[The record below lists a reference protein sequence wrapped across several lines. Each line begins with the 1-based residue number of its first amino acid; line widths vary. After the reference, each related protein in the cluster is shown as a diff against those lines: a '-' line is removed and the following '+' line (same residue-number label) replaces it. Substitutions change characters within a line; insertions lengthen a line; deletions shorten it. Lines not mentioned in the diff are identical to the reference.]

1 VITYSVG
8 FGDLYTGCL
17 KMTVMSLV
25 WSWNSLEL
33 IEFC

>member
-1 VITYSVG
+1 MI
-8 FGDLYTGCL
+8 
-17 KMTVMSLV
+17 VMSLV

>member
-1 VITYSVG
+1 
-8 FGDLYTGCL
+8 
-17 KMTVMSLV
+17 MTVISLV